1 MEARVMQF
9 ALDNALEIVLVFGDD
24 GKIIYA
30 NRTAKE
36 QLEFGQDIYNR
47 YIEDIF
53 PNEFQTMTGSFLM
66 KKDFVEERKEIMAYR
81 RNQTCFPLVATFTKV
96 GQNPVQ
102 YLCQG
107 YNVSER
113 QLLEKKVE
121 QAGQE
126 AEAAQK
132 VKTEFVANVTH
143 ELRTPVN
150 GILGNTLELLETETD
165 EKHLQK
171 LRMIERGCKDMHA
184 LINNILDFSKL
195 DAGKFTI
202 EKREFRF
209 RDMMDYVRTN
219 HISKITEK
227 GLDFFMTISPEIP
240 EMIIGDELRIGQI
253 LNNLLSNA
261 CKFTS
266 VGKIS
271 VEVVKT
277 AQAEGRIELF
287 FIVLDT
293 GIGIDKEGQ
302 DKLFKSFSQVDASI
316 SRRYGGTGLGLNI
329 SKQLVELMDGN
340 IHVQSEQGKGT
351 MFSFHIWV
359 DVPQSEGKEMTAVE
373 KTVVSFT
380 PAQTMS
386 VFGEDHLREF
396 GSEENGKEI
405 KKKMTKLILSLDME
419 NWEKAEM
426 FMESIKQL
434 TESAPQEIKSAVLR
448 LKMAVQKGDY
458 NKAATAFETLEKELG
473 YGEGTDK

>member
-1 MEARVMQF
+1 MEERIFHF
-9 ALDNALEIVLVFGDD
+9 ALDHALEIVLVFGDD
-24 GKIIYA
+24 GKIVYA
-30 NRTAKE
+30 NHAAKE
-36 QLEFGQDIYNR
+36 QLEFGEDIYNR

-53 PNEFQTMTGSFLM
+53 PNEFQTMTGSFVM
-66 KKDFVEERKEIMAYR
+66 KKNFAREYMDIMAYR
-81 RNQTCFPLVATFTKV
+81 RNQTCFPIRAVFTKV
-96 GQNPVQ
+96 QENPGQ

-107 YNVSER
+107 YNSSDR
-113 QLLEKKVE
+113 QMLEKKVE

-126 AEAAQK
+126 AKAAEQ

-150 GILGNTLELLETETD
+150 GILGNTLELLEAESD
-165 EKHLQK
+165 EKCLQK

-209 RDMMDYVRTN
+209 RDMMDYVKSN

-240 EMIIGDELRIGQI
+240 EYVIGDELRIGQI
-253 LNNLLSNA
+253 INNLLSNA

-271 VEVVKT
+271 LEVVKT
-277 AQAEGRIELF
+277 AQTEDKIELF

-340 IHVQSEQGKGT
+340 IHVQSEPGKGT

-359 DVPQSEGKEMTAVE
+359 DVPQSERKALQTAGKVNA
-373 KTVVSFT
+373 SFT
-380 PAQTMS
+380 STQMLSA
-386 VFGEDHLREF
+386 FGEDHLREF
-396 GSEENGKEI
+396 GSEENTNEI
-405 KKKMTKLILSLDME
+405 QKKMKKLILSLDME
-419 NWEKAEM
+419 NWEKAEL

-434 TESAPQEIKSAVLR
+434 TEMAPQEIKSAVLR

-458 NKAATAFETLEKELG
+458 NKASIAFETLEKELG
-473 YGEGTDK
+473 YGERTDK

>member
-1 MEARVMQF
+1 MEERIFHF
-9 ALDNALEIVLVFGDD
+9 ALDHALEIVLVFGDD

-30 NRTAKE
+30 NEAAKE
-36 QLEFGQDIYNR
+36 QLEFGEEIYNR
-47 YIEDIF
+47 YIEDVF
-53 PNEFQTMTGSFLM
+53 PNEFQTLTGSFLM
-66 KKDFVEERKEIMAYR
+66 TNGFKSKTVDLMAYR
-81 RNQTCFPLVATFTKV
+81 HNQTCFPVTAVFTKV
-96 GQNPVQ
+96 QEQPTR

-107 YNVSER
+107 YNSSDK
-113 QLLEKKVE
+113 QQLEKIAE

-126 AEAAQK
+126 AEAAEK

-150 GILGNTLELLETETD
+150 GILGNTLELLEGETD
-165 EKHLQK
+165 DKRLQK

-202 EKREFRF
+202 EKREFCF
-209 RDMMDYVRTN
+209 RDMMDYVKAN

-240 EMIIGDELRIGQI
+240 EHIIGDELRIGQI

-277 AQAEGRIELF
+277 AQTNDRIELF

-293 GIGIDKEGQ
+293 GIGINKEGQ

-316 SRRYGGTGLGLNI
+316 SRKYGGTGLGLNI
-329 SKQLVELMDGN
+329 SRQLVELMDGN
-340 IHVQSEQGKGT
+340 IHVQSEPGKGT

-359 DVPQSEGKEMTAVE
+359 DVPQSEQKPAPIAERFEVSYAQKEMTN
-373 KTVVSFT
+373 
-380 PAQTMS
+380 

-396 GSEENGKEI
+396 GSEENTKEL

-426 FMESIKQL
+426 FMVSIKQL
-434 TESAPQEIKSAVLR
+434 TESAPQEIKTAVLR

-458 NKAATAFETLEKELG
+458 NKAVAAYDTLEKELG
-473 YGEGTDK
+473 YGENTDK

>member
-1 MEARVMQF
+1 METRILQF
-9 ALDNALEIVLVFGDD
+9 ALDHALELVLVFGDD
-24 GKIIYA
+24 GKITYA
-30 NRTAKE
+30 NHAAKE
-36 QLEFGQDIYNR
+36 QLEFGEDIYNR
-47 YIEDIF
+47 YVEDIF
-53 PNEFQTMTGSFLM
+53 PNEFQTITGSFLM
-66 KKDFVEERKEIMAYR
+66 KKDFVKERKEIMAYR
-81 RNQTCFPLVATFTKV
+81 RNQTCFPVMSTFTKV
-96 GQNPVQ
+96 QQNPGL

-107 YNVSER
+107 YNEAER
-113 QLLEKKVE
+113 QLLEKKAE

-126 AEAAQK
+126 AEAAHK

-150 GILGNTLELLETETD
+150 GILGNTLELLEEEAD
-165 EKHLQK
+165 DKRLQK

-202 EKREFRF
+202 EKREFCF
-209 RDMMDYVRTN
+209 RDMMDYVKAN

-240 EMIIGDELRIGQI
+240 EYVIGDELRIGQI
-253 LNNLLSNA
+253 INNLLSNA

-277 AQAEGRIELF
+277 AQAEDRIELF

-340 IHVQSEQGKGT
+340 IHVQSEPGKGT

-359 DVPQSEGKEMTAVE
+359 DVPHSEGKATQTTE
-373 KTVVSFT
+373 KMNVSFA
-380 PAQTMS
+380 PAQTMAT
-386 VFGEDHLREF
+386 FGEDHLREF
-396 GSEENGKEI
+396 GSEENVKEI

-458 NKAATAFETLEKELG
+458 NKAATTFETLEKELG